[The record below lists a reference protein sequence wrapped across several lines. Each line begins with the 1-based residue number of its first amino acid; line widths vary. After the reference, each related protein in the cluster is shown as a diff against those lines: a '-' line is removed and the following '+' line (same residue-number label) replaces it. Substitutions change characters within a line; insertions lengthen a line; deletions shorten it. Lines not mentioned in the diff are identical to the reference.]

1 MRLRQEI
8 LLGIGGFHA
17 LVALGYE
24 PVVGHINEGHAA
36 FMSLARISHLMK
48 TRGLDLETDGF
59 ERQNVAARIA
69 IIGLWI
75 AVTICAIGA
84 NLGEGE
90 EIETTLFPLGLCA
103 GGLLAVAL
111 GLSMAT
117 RGFSP
122 VAIERDRAAGVRIAS
137 LFVASSVPLAR
148 AASGDWVSTEETV
161 RDFAVAV
168 PTLVALV
175 VCAAVAEAWFT
186 RARRNTPREGSLWAH
201 GVLPATGYFFLV
213 TAAWRFIR

>member
-1 MRLRQEI
+1 MIPFLRVPARLLRAGRDCRVEF
-8 LLGIGGFHA
+8 LWRGPVRG
-17 LVALGYE
+17 E
-24 PVVGHINEGHAA
+24 PEGD
-36 FMSLARISHLMK
+36 
-48 TRGLDLETDGF
+48 GETDGF

-84 NLGEGE
+84 NIGEGD
-90 EIETTLFPLGLCA
+90 EIETTLLPLGLCA
-103 GGLLAVAL
+103 GNLLAVAV

-122 VAIERDRAAGVRIAS
+122 VAIERDRAAGVRIGS

-148 AASGDWVSTEETV
+148 AASGDWVSTEATV
-161 RDFAVAV
+161 RDFAVTG
-168 PTLVALV
+168 PMLVALV

-186 RARRNTPREGSLWAH
+186 RARRDTLREGSLWAH